1 MKTGELGRTYQ
12 DGEVIIRQGE
22 PGDRMYVIQSGRA
35 AVVAQIGGREIHIA
49 ELKAGDVFGEMA
61 LFQQETRSATVRAV
75 GEARLISIDR
85 KGFLRRVNEDPS
97 LAYRILQQMSGRIR
111 KMNADFSQLKQEVR
125 QIQKERRIFKE
136 RRTTERRRS
145 TPEGAL
151 SEKREGKSRRNNSER
166 RKHYHLYKES

>member
-22 PGDRMYVIQSGRA
+22 PGDRMYVIQSGSA
-35 AVVAQIGGREIHIA
+35 AVIAQTGGREIHIA
-49 ELKAGDVFGEMA
+49 DLKAGDIFGEMA

-125 QIQKERRIFKE
+125 QIQKERRTFKE
-136 RRTTERRRS
+136 RRTTERRDLTS
-145 TPEGAL
+145 QGVH

-166 RKHYHLYKES
+166 RKHYHLFNES

>member
-1 MKTGELGRTYQ
+1 MKIGELGRTYH

-22 PGDRMYVIQSGRA
+22 PGDRMYVIQAGSV
-35 AVVAQIGGREIHIA
+35 AVIAQIGGREIHIA
-49 ELKAGDVFGEMA
+49 DLKAGDIFGEMA

-111 KMNADFSQLKQEVR
+111 KMNTDITQLKREVR
-125 QIQKERRIFKE
+125 AVLKERRVFTE
-136 RRTTERRRS
+136 RRTVQRRRS
-145 TPEGAL
+145 TPQSAA
-151 SEKREGKSRRNNSER
+151 SEKRARETRRDGGER
-166 RKHYHLYKES
+166 RKQYYLITES